1 MILTQVLISN
11 LFSYISLLLSTN
23 NQQLHRIHGWKFDL
37 EDSPKDK
44 IQFELE
50 KVMEAIYQ
58 NVNYGYFYVIR
69 F

>member
-11 LFSYISLLLSTN
+11 PFSYISLLLSTN

-37 EDSPKDK
+37 KDSPKDK

-50 KVMEAIYQ
+50 KVKAIYQ
-58 NVNYGYFYVIR
+58 NVNCGYFYVIR